1 MTSYTAP
8 SDATNQ
14 AATKIFCVSAFARR
28 NNLDDREEAVMLRL
42 LGSYATEHE
51 LMMNARRSPL
61 TR

>member
-8 SDATNQ
+8 SVAANQ
-14 AATKIFCVSAFARR
+14 AATKVFCVSAFARR

-42 LGSYATEHE
+42 LGAYATEHE
-51 LMMNARRSPL
+51 LLMNTRRSPI